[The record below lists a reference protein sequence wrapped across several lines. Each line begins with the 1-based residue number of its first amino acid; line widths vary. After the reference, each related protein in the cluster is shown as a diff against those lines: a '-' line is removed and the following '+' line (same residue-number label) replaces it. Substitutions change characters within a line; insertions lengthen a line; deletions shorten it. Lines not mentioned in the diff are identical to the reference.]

1 MGFCKKVVGIWR
13 FFYKNK
19 PWRPICV
26 KTLPGFA
33 RLGDG
38 IPLRSLRLLAL
49 SLGMGAFKASQL
61 AEPEGSWLFCF
72 QPLM

>member
-1 MGFCKKVVGIWR
+1 MLKHCR
-13 FFYKNK
+13 D
-19 PWRPICV
+19 
-26 KTLPGFA
+26 LPGG
-33 RLGDG
+33 GDG